1 MDSLDTIPKCQ
12 YSHLSRYSQANN
24 CLINYDHC
32 DIIALYNMKI
42 RGLLNF
48 YTFAGNRSRLLTVIW
63 VLQQKLRS
71 YPSQKANTKIRS
83 MHTMFKRYGRILKCT
98 KTDVELLLP
107 HTLKA
112 SHDYK
117 VNRNAPINL
126 YFLYISWSKKLTESN
141 INKAC
146 AICGTSSDIQM
157 HHLRYVKDVRQKIR
171 TGNATFGV
179 WTGAFKRKQIPLCKY
194 PSIIRGIGI

>member
-1 MDSLDTIPKCQ
+1 
-12 YSHLSRYSQANN
+12 
-24 CLINYDHC
+24 
-32 DIIALYNMKI
+32 
-42 RGLLNF
+42 
-48 YTFAGNRSRLLTVIW
+48 
-63 VLQQKLRS
+63 
-71 YPSQKANTKIRS
+71 

-107 HTLKA
+107 QTLTA
-112 SHDYK
+112 TRDYK

-126 YFLYISWSKKLTESN
+126 DILDISWSKKLTESN

-171 TGNATFGV
+171 KGNATIGV
-179 WTGAFKRKQIPLCKY
+179 
-194 PSIIRGIGI
+194 